1 MFPFWQEQFEAA
13 YNLIE
18 KIVTRLVPPKIQDRW
33 QQGASAIIAT
43 YTIVRVSLGSNSEIY
58 IIPYKQIQFY
68 ANLPLGGIYSRDA
81 KTDIRERY
89 WSAKKF
95 AAIKA

>member
-18 KIVTRLVPPKIQDRW
+18 KIVTRLVPPKMQDRW
-33 QQGASAIIAT
+33 QQGASAIVAT
-43 YTIVRVSLGSNSEIY
+43 YAIVRVSLNSNSEIY

-68 ANLPLGGIYSRDA
+68 ANLPL
-81 KTDIRERY
+81 
-89 WSAKKF
+89 
-95 AAIKA
+95 